1 MDASMTP
8 KVRSTPRRQLSTDRE
23 GAAVAIDILT
33 SDQFVAAIIATLA
46 LKGRRDFVL
55 TETELDK
62 RFEGA
67 FEELV
72 SSEDKLK
79 VRPNFTFYV
88 DPFHGD
94 SVSLRET
101 LLAAKEKELIQL
113 NNPTFRT
120 FKVILS
126 EDRAKHYLSQVP
138 LSRQFLNR
146 IVEKHFFNRVG
157 GQESRE
163 ATQPALAG

>member
-1 MDASMTP
+1 
-8 KVRSTPRRQLSTDRE
+8 
-23 GAAVAIDILT
+23 VATTILT

-46 LKGRRDFVL
+46 LKGRTETFVL

-72 SSEDKLK
+72 GSEDKLGI
-79 VRPNFTFYV
+79 RPNFTFYV

-94 SVSLRET
+94 SVSLRDT
-101 LLAAKEKELIQL
+101 LLAAREKELIEL

-120 FKVILS
+120 FKVILK
-126 EDRAKHYLSQVP
+126 EERAKRYLSEVP
-138 LSRQFLNR
+138 LKRSFLNR
-146 IVEKHFFNRVG
+146 IVEKYFPRVG
-157 GQESRE
+157 GQASSERR
-163 ATQPALAG
+163 QPALAG